1 MSGLTNIIEIINSKT
16 AEKEKEILIEAEEHK
31 KEKLKEARTKAKNV
45 TASITGKAEI
55 EANAEVLRYE
65 ASAKLKSKYKLLEA
79 KEALIEEVMSE
90 TRKHLQ
96 DLVKK
101 KAYEKTLES
110 LIIDAAAAL
119 EESELEIVVAKGHDS
134 HLDLK
139 TIEASVGK
147 KTSRKTKLSIAK
159 ENLRAT
165 GGAIVRN
172 KDSTRWVDNTFEARL
187 ERYDGEIR
195 DAVSSILFGTEEKKE

>member
-16 AEKEKEILIEAEEHK
+16 AEKEKEILSEAEEHK
-31 KEKLKEARTKAKNV
+31 QEKLKEARAKAKNV

-55 EANAEVLRYE
+55 EANAEVSRYE

-79 KEALIEEVMSE
+79 KEALIEEVMSK
-90 TRKHLQ
+90 TRKHLE

-101 KAYEKTLES
+101 KVYEKTLES

-134 HLDLK
+134 NIDLK
-139 TIEASVGK
+139 TLEASVSK
-147 KTSRKTKLSIAK
+147 KTGRKTKLSIAK

-187 ERYDGEIR
+187 ERYDGDIR

>member
-16 AEKEKEILIEAEEHK
+16 AEKEKEILSEAEEHK
-31 KEKLKEARTKAKNV
+31 QEKLKEARAKAKNV

-55 EANAEVLRYE
+55 EANAEVSRYE

-79 KEALIEEVMSE
+79 KEALIEEVMSK
-90 TRKHLQ
+90 TRKHLE

-101 KAYEKTLES
+101 KVYEKTLES

-134 HLDLK
+134 QIDLK
-139 TIEASVGK
+139 TLEASVSK
-147 KTSRKTKLSIAK
+147 KTGRKTKLSIAK

-187 ERYDGEIR
+187 ERYDGDIR